1 MKDSKKKS
9 ISDVIKF
16 LESNPEYGRAF
27 HEYYEDLRD
36 ELIAV
41 KWTRTDPNFDKKCA
55 IGAEFIQANILNVF
69 NLKKL
74 SRRD

>member
-1 MKDSKKKS
+1 MKDKKTT

-16 LESNPEYGRAF
+16 LETNPEMGRAF

-41 KWTRTDPNFDKKCA
+41 KWTRTDPNFDKKCN
-55 IGAEFIQANILNVF
+55 IGAEFIQSNILNVF